1 MRGYQWTILG
11 LGLVLA
17 GCGGG
22 GGGIADSNPPMI
34 TRVAMEHRSEQ
45 VQVSATIRDAETGV
59 AQATV
64 FATVGETTQTV
75 PMRAV
80 GSDLYEALLPS
91 NTARVRIQA
100 RDRAGNLR
108 ETGDIPAPPPQP
120 PF

>member
-1 MRGYQWTILG
+1 MRGYRWTILG

-22 GGGIADSNPPMI
+22 GGGIADSNPPVI
-34 TRVAMEHRSEQ
+34 SRVAIEHRGGQ

-64 FATVGETTQTV
+64 FATVGDATQTV
-75 PMRAV
+75 AMRAA
-80 GSDLYEALLPS
+80 GDDQYEASLPA
-91 NTARVRIQA
+91 NTVRVRVQA
-100 RDRAGNLR
+100 RDRAGNQR

>member
-1 MRGYQWTILG
+1 MQKYGWALLWLSLI
-11 LGLVLA
+11 VA

-22 GGGIADSNPPMI
+22 GGIADTNPPVI
-34 TRVAMEHRSEQ
+34 SRVAVERRGEQ

-64 FATVGETTQTV
+64 IATVGEATQAV
-75 PMRAV
+75 AMRAV
-80 GSDLYEALLPS
+80 GGDQYEASLPA
-91 NTARVRIQA
+91 NTVRVRIQA
-100 RDRAGNLR
+100 HDRAGNQR